1 MLSTWMDPLIKA
13 QHTKRRAQG
22 TGSVLVASTPRP
34 DRPSVGVKGV
44 DDEWAVPAVAK
55 GRETHRSSTD
65 MDAALDWEP
74 DPTDLLPEIEREIG
88 ISEWIDPE
96 TGAPAEGQS
105 RPHLDME

>member
-1 MLSTWMDPLIKA
+1 MDPLIKA

-22 TGSVLVASTPRP
+22 SGSMLLASTPQT
-34 DRPSVGVKGV
+34 DRVSMGAKGV
-44 DDEWAVPAVAK
+44 DDTWAVPAVAK
-55 GRETHRSSTD
+55 GKGTHRSS
-65 MDAALDWEP
+65 MDIDATLDWEP
-74 DPTDLLPEIEREIG
+74 DPSDLLPEIEREIG

>member
-13 QHTKRRAQG
+13 QHTRRRAHALG
-22 TGSVLVASTPRP
+22 AALVAATPQS
-34 DRPSVGVKGV
+34 DKVSM
-44 DDEWAVPAVAK
+44 VAK
-55 GRETHRSSTD
+55 GVGDEWGVPAKGKGLHRPSME
-65 MDAALDWEP
+65 MDAVLDWEP